1 MRLPAPLHP
10 SPPRAPAAPYHP
22 PPLALT
28 SSSGP
33 APQVNN
39 DDAKAFYQKFGFSVG
54 EVMKDYYKHQQR
66 GATPGPASPRHRPM
80 HPPGGS
86 MGLGLLPR
94 IPEHRHGISEARRG
108 LSSSPQACAQAHDPL
123 HFPPHRRI
131 EPPDAVVLSKKLK

>member
-1 MRLPAPLHP
+1 MAKNVHENSSNGRQGQHIF
-10 SPPRAPAAPYHP
+10 RD
-22 PPLALT
+22 T
-28 SSSGP
+28 SSSKARCSGP

>member
-28 SSSGP
+28 GSSGP

-54 EVMKDYYKHQQR
+54 EVMKDYYKK
-66 GATPGPASPRHRPM
+66 
-80 HPPGGS
+80 
-86 MGLGLLPR
+86 
-94 IPEHRHGISEARRG
+94 
-108 LSSSPQACAQAHDPL
+108 
-123 HFPPHRRI
+123 I